1 MPDMTTKIPAPTPAG
16 DPARKPQHPLPFPVV
31 GIGASAGGIQAL
43 VRFFEHTPK
52 DAGMAFVVVVHL
64 SPRYESHVDE
74 ILQRA
79 TRMPVMQV
87 SSTVEIEKNH
97 VYVISPGCNLEM
109 LDGTLRIVP
118 AQRPRERH
126 VVIDVFFRTLAD
138 AHNDRAIAIVM
149 SGTGSDGSVGMAR
162 IKEQGGVS
170 LVQSPEDAEYEDM
183 PRAALES
190 GVVDFVLPVA
200 EMPQKLIELWNNASQ
215 IVLPPPD
222 EPPVQIVPATGP
234 RLGVS
239 AALAEILR
247 LLAIRTGHD
256 FMHYKRATV
265 LRRLERRMQVCAVSN
280 MQEYLAYLEINP
292 EETKGLLA
300 DMLIGVTN
308 FFRDRDAFEALER
321 QVIPELLSEVRNG
334 QGDGIRAWCA
344 GCSTGEEAFSLAML
358 FSSEAEREK
367 ISPKIQ
373 VFATDVDERA
383 IAIGR
388 RAQYSLAIATDV
400 PPVYLRQY
408 FKKETSHY
416 HIAKAVRDKV
426 LFAAHN
432 VLQDPP
438 FSRLQLISCRNLL
451 IYLDRRA
458 QQQVLQT
465 FHAALQPGGYL
476 FLGSSETAD
485 AAEGL
490 FTTVDKNNRIYR
502 ASSASRKIY
511 LSTRLRNTTS
521 AVDLVRTSLPP
532 ARMQLPGEKHSTYA
546 RLHQRALEK
555 LGPPTA
561 LIDSDFRIV
570 HLSDGAGRYLRYVGG
585 EPSHH
590 LPTLVIPELQVDVRA
605 TVHEAL
611 KRDAIVASRPIPLSN
626 GGLSVEVTI
635 TAAPFKGQDTSE
647 KLLLVLFQEVAAAPT
662 TAGARKAA
670 STDSMVNKLSAEVE
684 LLRKQLQET
693 IEHSEAST
701 EELKAS
707 NEEFQAINEELR
719 SATEELETSKEE
731 LKSINEELTT
741 VNYELKLKVDET
753 VKINDDLQNLIASS
767 DIATIF
773 VDSNMLVKW
782 FTPPTISLFN
792 LIQMDRGRPLQ
803 DITHRL
809 DYPDMID
816 DAQEAF
822 RTLRVIE
829 REVKTN
835 DNRWFLSKI
844 LPYRTVEDRIDG
856 AVLNFVDISDR
867 VKAQEALREGLERLR
882 LISEST
888 KDFAI
893 ISMDPEGAVTGWNHA
908 AEIMFGYAASEM
920 KGHRLDRIF
929 TPEDRA
935 KNRPVE
941 ELKIAREQGHAEDE
955 RWHVRKDGSHF
966 YCSGV
971 VYPLIDGGALKGY
984 AKIARD
990 LTEKHIEEHHRD
1002 SVLERSEA
1010 ANLLKDQ
1017 FIAIMS
1023 HELRHPLNLIQ
1034 LNTEV
1039 LARIPEIVT
1048 EPKAINALD
1057 KIRKAILNQSQIIS
1071 DLLDLSRVQTGKL
1084 KLECRPVRLADSIGT
1099 VIEAVGVQ
1107 ASAAQVSLLAPDLQS
1122 DTARRLIVDGDA
1134 NRIEQIVWNLL
1145 NNAIKFTP
1153 AGGTVTV
1160 SLRREGDEARLD
1172 VKDTGIGINADSIS
1186 KVFTL
1191 FGQLDGQHTRQNRHG
1206 LGIGLALVAQLAE
1219 AHGGRASAS
1228 SPGEGQGSTFSL
1240 WLPLSGHA
1248 HDTEDGDA
1256 DAASG
1261 RLDGLRILV
1270 VDDSE
1275 EIVSTLSTLFEME
1288 GAMVATAYNGQKALA
1303 QLEAEDFDI
1312 LVSDLGMPV
1321 MDGYTLLA
1329 RLRHGSR
1336 NADIPAIALTG
1347 YGYSQKAALVGFTDQ
1362 MCKPVPMNELMV
1374 KLAELATLP
1383 RKDPTASTVDRPE
1396 AEE

>member
-1 MPDMTTKIPAPTPAG
+1 MTKKTPPPTPAG
-16 DPARKPQHPLPFPVV
+16 DPARKAPHSLSFPVV
-31 GIGASAGGIQAL
+31 GIGASAGGLQAL
-43 VRFFEHTPK
+43 VRFFERMPQSP
-52 DAGMAFVVVVHL
+52 GMAFVVVVHL

-79 TRMPVMQV
+79 TRMRTVQV
-87 SSTVEIEKNH
+87 SSSVKIEKDH
-97 VYVISPGCNLEM
+97 VYVIPPGCNLEM
-109 LDGTLRIVP
+109 VDGMLQVIA

-126 VVIDVFFRTLAD
+126 VVIDVFFRTLAR
-138 AHNDRAIAIVM
+138 AHTDRAVGIIM
-149 SGTGSDGSVGMAR
+149 SGTGADGSVGMAR
-162 IKEQGGVS
+162 IKEEGGVS
-170 LVQSPEDAEYEDM
+170 LVQAPEDAEYDDM
-183 PRAALES
+183 PQAAIES

-200 EMPQKLIELWNNASQ
+200 DMPQKLIELWSNASR
-215 IVLPPPD
+215 IFLPSPD
-222 EPPVQIVPATGP
+222 EPPTQIV
-234 RLGVS
+234 S
-239 AALAEILR
+239 ADAIDPELSASVALAEILR
-247 LLAIRTGHD
+247 LLSMRTGHD
-256 FMHYKRATV
+256 FRHYKRATI
-265 LRRLERRMQVCAVSN
+265 LRRLERRMQVCALSN
-280 MQEYLAYLEINP
+280 MHEYLAYLQSNP
-292 EETKGLLA
+292 DETKDLLA

-308 FFRDRDAFEALER
+308 FFRDREAFEALGR
-321 QVIPELLSEVRNG
+321 HVIPELLQVAQDDCSE
-334 QGDGIRAWCA
+334 GIRAWCA

-358 FSSEAEREK
+358 LSHEAEREK
-367 ISPKIQ
+367 VSTRIQ

-383 IAIGR
+383 IAVAR
-388 RAQYSLAIATDV
+388 RAQFSPAIVTDV
-400 PPVYLRQY
+400 PPAYLRQY
-408 FKKETSHY
+408 FKKEPGHY
-416 HIAKAVRDKV
+416 HIAKMVRDRV

-438 FSRLQLISCRNLL
+438 FSRLHLITCRNLM

-476 FLGSSETAD
+476 FLGSSETVD

-490 FTTVDKNNRIYR
+490 FSPVDKNNRIYR
-502 ASSASRKIY
+502 ALPASRKLH
-511 LSTRLRNTTS
+511 LSTRLRS
-521 AVDLVRTSLPP
+521 PMALQDLVRPSL
-532 ARMQLPGEKHSTYA
+532 AVRAQASGEKPTAYA
-546 RLHQRALEK
+546 QLHQRALAK

-570 HLSDGAGRYLRYVGG
+570 HLSDSAGRYLRYVGG

-590 LPTLVIPELQVDVRA
+590 LPTLVLPELQVDVRA

-611 KRDAIVASRPIPLSN
+611 KRDASAASRPIVLAES
-626 GGLSVEVTI
+626 GHSVEVTI
-635 TAAPFKGQDTSE
+635 TVVPFKEGGTAE
-647 KLLLVLFQEVAAAPT
+647 KLLLVLFHEVASAP
-662 TAGARKAA
+662 AGASARKTA
-670 STDSMVNKLSAEVE
+670 SADAMVDKLSAEVE
-684 LLRKQLQET
+684 LLRRQLQET

-707 NEEFQAINEELR
+707 NEEFQAMNEELR

-731 LKSINEELTT
+731 LESINEELTT
-741 VNYELKLKVDET
+741 VNYELKLKVEET

-767 DIATIF
+767 DIATVF

-782 FTPPTISLFN
+782 FTPPTASLFN
-792 LIQMDRGRPLQ
+792 LIQTDRGRSLQ

-816 DAQEAF
+816 DAKEAF
-822 RTLRVIE
+822 RNLRVIE

-835 DNRWFLSKI
+835 DNRWFLTKI

-856 AVLNFVDISDR
+856 AVLNFVDISER
-867 VKAQEALREGLERLR
+867 VKAQGALREGLERLR
-882 LISEST
+882 MISEST

-893 ISMDPEGAVTGWNHA
+893 ISMDEQGIVTGWNRA
-908 AEIMFGYAASEM
+908 AEILFGYAASEIE
-920 KGHRLDRIF
+920 GHRLDCIF

-935 KNRPVE
+935 RNRPVE
-941 ELKIAREQGHAEDE
+941 ELKIAQDQGHAEDE
-955 RWHVRKDGSHF
+955 RWHVRKDGSRF

-971 VYPLIDGGALKGY
+971 VYPLMDSGTLKGY

-1034 LNTEV
+1034 LNTEL
-1039 LARIPEIVT
+1039 LARIPGVGT
-1048 EPKAINALD
+1048 APKAASALE
-1057 KIRKAILNQSQIIS
+1057 KIRKAIHNQSQIIG

-1084 KLECRPVRLADSIGT
+1084 KLDCQPIRLADSICA
-1099 VIEAVGVQ
+1099 VIDAVSVQ
-1107 ASAAQVSLLAPDLQS
+1107 ASAAQVSLLAPGLNS
-1122 DTARRLIVDGDA
+1122 ESAREIIVNGDA

-1145 NNAIKFTP
+1145 NNAIKFTS

-1160 SLRREGDEARLD
+1160 SLRREGDDARVD
-1172 VKDTGIGINADSIS
+1172 VEDTGIGIDAGSLD

-1191 FGQLDGQHTRQNRHG
+1191 FGQLDGQHNRQNRHG

-1219 AHGGRASAS
+1219 AQGGRASAS
-1228 SPGEGQGSTFSL
+1228 SPGEGQGSTFSF
-1240 WLPLSGHA
+1240 WLPLTGHA
-1248 HDTEDGDA
+1248 HHPKNNEA
-1256 DAASG
+1256 RFPAG
-1261 RLDGLRILV
+1261 RLEGLRILV

-1275 EIVSTLSTLFEME
+1275 EIVTSLSMLFEME
-1288 GAMVATAYNGQKALA
+1288 GAEVSTAQNGRKALT
-1303 QLEAEDFDI
+1303 QLETADFDI

-1347 YGYSQKAALVGFTDQ
+1347 YGYSQKAALVGFNDQ

-1383 RKDPTASTVDRPE
+1383 RKKSAASEAHRPE
-1396 AEE
+1396 AKE

>member
-1 MPDMTTKIPAPTPAG
+1 
-16 DPARKPQHPLPFPVV
+16 
-31 GIGASAGGIQAL
+31 
-43 VRFFEHTPK
+43 
-52 DAGMAFVVVVHL
+52 MAFVVVVHL
-64 SPRYESHVDE
+64 SPKYECQVDE

-79 TRMPVMQV
+79 TRMPTLQV
-87 SSTVEIEKNH
+87 SSPVKIENDH
-97 VYVISPGCNLEM
+97 IYVIPPASNLEM
-109 LDGTLRIVP
+109 LDGMLRVVP

-126 VVIDVFFRTLAD
+126 VVIDVFFRTLAN
-138 AHNDRAIAIVM
+138 AHTDRSIGIIM
-149 SGTGSDGSVGMAR
+149 SGTGADGSVGMAR
-162 IKEQGGVS
+162 IKEQGGVNFA
-170 LVQSPEDAEYEDM
+170 QSPEDAEYEDM
-183 PRAALES
+183 PRAAIEN
-190 GVVDFVLPVA
+190 GVVDFVLPAA

-215 IVLPPPD
+215 IVLPAPD
-222 EPPVQIVPATGP
+222 EPPTQVVPINE
-234 RLGVS
+234 LGSGLS
-239 AALAEILR
+239 ASEALAEILR
-247 LLAIRTGHD
+247 LLAIRTGQD

-280 MQEYLAYLEINP
+280 MQEYLAYLEANP
-292 EETKGLLA
+292 DETQGLLA

-308 FFRDRDAFEALER
+308 FFRDRDAFETLER
-321 QVIPELLSEVRNG
+321 QIIPELMSEVRKG
-334 QGDGIRAWCA
+334 QVEGIRAWCA

-358 FSSEAEREK
+358 LSSEAEREK

-383 IAIGR
+383 IAIAR
-388 RAQYSLAIATDV
+388 RAQFSLAIATDV

-408 FKKETSHY
+408 FKKEAGHY
-416 HIAKAVRDKV
+416 QIAKVVRDKV

-438 FSRLQLISCRNLL
+438 FSRLQLISCRNLM

-511 LSTRLRNTTS
+511 LSTRMRNPAS
-521 AVDLVRTSLPP
+521 AVDS
-532 ARMQLPGEKHSTYA
+532 ARMPPPVRVQMPGEKVTTYA
-546 RLHQRALEK
+546 QLHQRALEK

-590 LPTLVIPELQVDVRA
+590 LPTLVHPELQVDVRA

-611 KRDAIVASRPIPLSN
+611 KRDVTVASRPILFN
-626 GGLSVEVTI
+626 EGGQPVEVTI
-635 TAAPFKGQDTSE
+635 SVAPFKDPGTVE
-647 KLLLVLFQEVAAAPT
+647 KLLLVMFQEVSAAPA
-662 TAGARKAA
+662 TAGMRKAA
-670 STDSMVNKLSAEVE
+670 STDAMVDKLSAEVE

-731 LKSINEELTT
+731 LESINEELTT
-741 VNYELKLKVDET
+741 VNYELKLKVEET

-767 DIATIF
+767 DIATVF

-782 FTPPTISLFN
+782 FTPPTVTLFN
-792 LIQMDRGRPLQ
+792 LIQSDRGRPLQ

-809 DYPDMID
+809 DYPDMIE

-822 RTLRVIE
+822 RSLRIIE
-829 REVKTN
+829 REVRTN
-835 DNRWFLSKI
+835 DNRWFLTKI

-856 AVLNFVDISDR
+856 AVLNFVDISER

-893 ISMDPEGAVTGWNHA
+893 ISMDEKGVVTGWNRA
-908 AEIMFGYAASEM
+908 AEILFGYAASEM
-920 KGHRLDRIF
+920 EGNRLDRIF

-935 KNRPVE
+935 TNRPVE
-941 ELKIAREQGHAEDE
+941 ELKIARDRGHAEDE
-955 RWHVRKDGSHF
+955 RWHVRKDGSRF

-971 VYPLIDGGALKGY
+971 VYPLIDSGALKGY

-990 LTEKHIEEHHRD
+990 LTQKHIEEHHRD

-1034 LNTEV
+1034 LNTEL
-1039 LARIPEIVT
+1039 LARMPEVGVA
-1048 EPKAINALD
+1048 PKAVGALE
-1057 KIRKAILNQSQIIS
+1057 KIRKAVHNQSQIIG
-1071 DLLDLSRVQTGKL
+1071 DLLDLSRIQTGKL
-1084 KLECRPVRLADSIGT
+1084 KLDCRPLRLVDSVGA
-1099 VIEAVGVQ
+1099 VIDAVSVQ
-1107 ASAAQVSLLAPDLQS
+1107 ANAAQVSLLAPDLDS
-1122 DTARRLIVDGDA
+1122 ASAREIIVNGDA
-1134 NRIEQIVWNLL
+1134 NRIEQIIWNLL

-1153 AGGTVTV
+1153 AGGTVAI
-1160 SLRREGDEARLD
+1160 SLVREGDEARVD
-1172 VKDTGIGINADSIS
+1172 VQDTGIGIEAGSLS
-1186 KVFTL
+1186 KVFTM
-1191 FGQLDGQHTRQNRHG
+1191 FGQVDGHHNRQNRHG

-1219 AHGGRASAS
+1219 AHGGRAGAT

-1240 WLPLSGHA
+1240 WLPLTGHA
-1248 HDTEDGDA
+1248 HHAEDGGA
-1256 DAASG
+1256 HARS
-1261 RLDGLRILV
+1261 RKLEGLRILV

-1288 GAMVATAYNGQKALA
+1288 GAEVVTAHNGQKALA
-1303 QLEAEDFDI
+1303 QLEKEDFDL

-1329 RLRHGSR
+1329 RLRHGAR

-1347 YGYSQKAALVGFTDQ
+1347 YGYSEKAVLVGFNDQ
-1362 MCKPVPMNELMV
+1362 MCKPVPMNELMT

-1383 RKDPTASTVDRPE
+1383 RPKATARAAERRE
-1396 AEE
+1396 ADG